1 MTTAVW
7 AGFLVLIAIFL
18 ALDLG
23 VFNKKDHAIGYRE
36 SLTWTAVW
44 VCVSMLFAGG
54 IYLLYENHVAGFGV
68 DPTSAQNGTD
78 AFLSYVSGYVVEYSL
93 SIDNIFV
100 IALIL
105 STFKVPARMQ
115 HRVLF
120 WGILGAVLLRGV
132 MIGLG
137 AVLLHRFSWMMYV
150 FGGILIFT
158 AARMALADES
168 EQDVSNSAIVR
179 LAKRFFPITEHF
191 DGHKFLTRLPD
202 GRRAATPLF
211 LVLLLVE
218 STDVLFAVDSIPAV
232 FAVTQ
237 DPFLVFTSNIFAILG
252 LRSLYF
258 AIAHLLHQFHYLKIS
273 LIVLLAFIGTK
284 MLVAK
289 WVHLSPAVSL
299 ALIAAILGSGVIA
312 SLVRTK
318 RQARSGHAP
327 AAKSH

>member
-1 MTTAVW
+1 MTVAVW

-44 VCVSMLFAGG
+44 VCVSMMFAGG
-54 IYLLYENHVAGFGV
+54 IYVLYDNHVAGFGT
-68 DPTSAQNGTD
+68 DPTSAQNGAD
-78 AFLSYVSGYVVEYSL
+78 AFLNYVSGYVVEYSL

-105 STFKVPARMQ
+105 STFKVPAKMQ

-120 WGILGAVLLRGV
+120 WGILGAVILRGV

-150 FGGILIFT
+150 FGGILLVT
-158 AARMALADES
+158 AARMAFADES
-168 EQDVSNSAIVR
+168 EQDVSKGPIVR

-258 AIAHLLHQFHYLKIS
+258 AISHLLHQFHYLKIS
-273 LIVLLAFIGTK
+273 LVVLLAFIGTK

-299 ALIAAILGSGVIA
+299 AIIAAILGSGVIA

-318 RQARSGHAP
+318 RQNKAGKQP
-327 AAKSH
+327 G

>member
-1 MTTAVW
+1 MTIAVW
-7 AGFLVLIAIFL
+7 AGFLLLICAFL

-23 VFNKKDHAIGYRE
+23 VFHKKDKAIGYRE

-44 VCVSMLFAGG
+44 ICVSMLFAGAVFV
-54 IYLLYENHVAGFGV
+54 LYDNHIGGFGLHPNV
-68 DPTSAQNGTD
+68 LSTGGD

-100 IALIL
+100 IALVL
-105 STFKVPARMQ
+105 STFQVPKPMQ

-120 WGILGAVLLRGV
+120 WGIIGALVLRGV

-150 FGGILIFT
+150 FGAILVLT
-158 AARMALADES
+158 ALRMALQKEGEEA
-168 EQDVSNSAIVR
+168 DVSNGLVVR
-179 LAKRFFPITEHF
+179 LARRVFPLTDQF
-191 DGHKFLTRLPD
+191 DGHKFFTRLPD
-202 GRRAATPLF
+202 GRKAATPLF

-258 AIAHLLHQFHYLKIS
+258 AIAHLLHQFHYLKVS
-273 LIVLLAFIGTK
+273 LVVLLAFIGVK
-284 MLVAK
+284 MLAGAY
-289 WVHLSPAVSL
+289 VHLSPALSL
-299 ALIAAILGSGVIA
+299 AIIALILGTGVVA
-312 SLVRTK
+312 SLHRTRRHK
-318 RQARSGHAP
+318 RKLA
-327 AAKSH
+327 